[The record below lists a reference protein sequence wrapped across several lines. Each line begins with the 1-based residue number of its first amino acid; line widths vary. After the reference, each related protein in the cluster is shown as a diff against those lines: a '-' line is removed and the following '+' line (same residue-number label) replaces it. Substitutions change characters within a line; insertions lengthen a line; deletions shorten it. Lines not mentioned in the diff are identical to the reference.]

1 MQANSLVHDVLFI
14 YWMYTFR
21 SCLLLLNRRISST
34 CVLKKGIPSGDSPW
48 YDGVPVGKEKLRTFL
63 QAMCK
68 EAGIS
73 EHKTNHS
80 LRATGASAMFNA
92 GVSDKLIR
100 DVTGHR
106 STALQLYER
115 PTLQQK
121 QAVSRVLVQGTQNF
135 TNKEDTDEENSTK
148 KIN

>member
-1 MQANSLVHDVLFI
+1 
-14 YWMYTFR
+14 
-21 SCLLLLNRRISST
+21 
-34 CVLKKGIPSGDSPW
+34 
-48 YDGVPVGKEKLRTFL
+48 
-63 QAMCK
+63 
-68 EAGIS
+68 
-73 EHKTNHS
+73 
-80 LRATGASAMFNA
+80 MFNA

>member
-1 MQANSLVHDVLFI
+1 
-14 YWMYTFR
+14 
-21 SCLLLLNRRISST
+21 
-34 CVLKKGIPSGDSPW
+34 
-48 YDGVPVGKEKLRTFL
+48 
-63 QAMCK
+63 
-68 EAGIS
+68 
-73 EHKTNHS
+73 
-80 LRATGASAMFNA
+80 MFNA

-148 KIN
+148 KINWKSYYSNRIHILYS

>member
-1 MQANSLVHDVLFI
+1 
-14 YWMYTFR
+14 
-21 SCLLLLNRRISST
+21 
-34 CVLKKGIPSGDSPW
+34 
-48 YDGVPVGKEKLRTFL
+48 
-63 QAMCK
+63 MCK